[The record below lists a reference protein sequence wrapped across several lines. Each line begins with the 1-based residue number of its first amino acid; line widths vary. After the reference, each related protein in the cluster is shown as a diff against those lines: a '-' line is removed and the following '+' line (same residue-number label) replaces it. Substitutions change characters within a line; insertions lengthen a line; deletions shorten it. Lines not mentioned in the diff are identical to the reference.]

1 METNTTP
8 TLAVEFTTAAQVDAW
23 RRLIL
28 AVTPAASTDNTRGA
42 IHCVQVEV
50 TADHIRMTATD
61 SYLLVTATMP
71 APESPTAAAAAALP
85 TTPVIPAEWLTKMAK
100 TIKRTDH
107 AARLTIT
114 DEELTHYTPA
124 AGTTTTH
131 NYDAGREYPKWR
143 PLMPTDPNYTA
154 DYWHAEENAHD
165 APRAVNPTFL
175 ANLAKMAAGIHP
187 KTNPGPL
194 TITHTH
200 PRRPWLMTTTADGIE
215 WTGLLMPVRI
225 P

>member
-8 TLAVEFTTAAQVDAW
+8 ALHVEFHTAAQVDAW

-28 AVTPAASTDNTRGA
+28 AVAPAASTDNTRGA

-50 TADHIRMTATD
+50 TADELRMTATD

-71 APESPTAAAAAALP
+71 APEAPTAAAAAPP
-85 TTPVIPAEWLTKMAK
+85 TNTVIPAEWLTKMAK
-100 TIKRTDH
+100 TIKRTDPI
-107 AARLTIT
+107 ARLTVT
-114 DEELTHYTPA
+114 DEELTHYTPT
-124 AGTTTTH
+124 AGATTTT
-131 NYDAGREYPKWR
+131 NYDADQTFPKWR

-154 DYWHAEENAHD
+154 DYRHAEDNAHD
-165 APRAVNPTFL
+165 APSAVNPTFL
-175 ANLAKMAAGIHP
+175 ANLAKMAASIHP
-187 KTNPGPL
+187 KNNPGPL
-194 TITHTH
+194 IITHTH
-200 PRRPWLMTTTADGIE
+200 PRRPWLMTTTTADGIE